1 MRDSLGLTQLGQF
14 EEDEA
19 SNQERNNYSVCW
31 IINLLLDVLLCSIA
45 ENF

>member
-14 EEDEA
+14 KEDEA
-19 SNQERNNYSVCW
+19 GNQERNNYSACW